1 MSTVIDTTVASG
13 FCCGCGVCAG
23 VCPQQNLVMQLNEY
37 GELNPVKIS
46 DCKHECGL
54 CQKVCPFIDG
64 NDNEDVLGKNCFG
77 EINDIKHRSETGYYL
92 SSGVGA
98 VSDEGRRMAS
108 ASGGLASWYLS
119 ELLLRDIVDAVI
131 CVGHSKGERLFS
143 FFIAQTPEEVYS
155 ATGSAYYPVE
165 ISEMLHYI
173 KNNPGRYAV
182 IGLPCVLK
190 GIRLAQKNL
199 SWIRERVVMLIG
211 LACSNLKST
220 RFVEYAA
227 YKSGLQDKIAWCSFR
242 YKSYDLPR
250 NFFKLKFLDS
260 YGNSSEIDWGKGQ
273 LWDMYLGRCLTLHAC
288 DCCDDM
294 HAELADVTFMDA
306 WLSEYNEEPRGTSL
320 YITRNILADELLNNG
335 VSKHVL
341 QVEDI
346 PIEKVILAQDSLF
359 WKRDLLRYRLTLMQE
374 NGENILK
381 KRVDPS
387 DGSELSILNRDKVRK
402 CLEIQRES
410 RFRVKDGFDAF
421 GEWFDEC
428 WVSRPLLVR
437 CYYSMLNTLR
447 RSYILFYRMHLICLL
462 QHIGQL
468 ILPYLKKV

>member
-1 MSTVIDTTVASG
+1 M
-13 FCCGCGVCAG
+13 
-23 VCPQQNLVMQLNEY
+23 
-37 GELNPVKIS
+37 
-46 DCKHECGL
+46 
-54 CQKVCPFIDG
+54 
-64 NDNEDVLGKNCFG
+64 
-77 EINDIKHRSETGYYL
+77 
-92 SSGVGA
+92 
-98 VSDEGRRMAS
+98 
-108 ASGGLASWYLS
+108 
-119 ELLLRDIVDAVI
+119 
-131 CVGHSKGERLFS
+131 
-143 FFIAQTPEEVYS
+143 YS

-165 ISEMLHYI
+165 ISEVLHYI

-199 SWIRERVVMLIG
+199 SWVREKIIMLVG

-220 RFVEYAA
+220 RFAEYAA

-260 YGNSSEIDWGKGQ
+260 KGNSSEIDWGRNQ

-306 WLSEYNEEPRGTSL
+306 WLSEYNEEPRGVSL
-320 YITRNILADELLNNG
+320 YISRNTLADELLNDG
-335 VSKHVL
+335 KLKHVL

-346 PIEKVILAQDSLF
+346 PIEKVIQAQDSLF

-374 NGENILK
+374 RGEIVLK
-381 KRVDPS
+381 KRVEPS
-387 DGSELSILNRDKVRK
+387 DGSELSLINRDKVRK

-410 RFRVKDGFDAF
+410 RIRVSDGFDAF
-421 GEWFDEC
+421 GKWFDEC
-428 WVSRPLLVR
+428 WASRPLMVR
-437 CYYSMLNTLR
+437 CYYAALNTLMR
-447 RSYILFYRMHLICLL
+447 GYRMLSRWAIIRIMGRNLNRLRKLL
-462 QHIGQL
+462 TMN
-468 ILPYLKKV
+468 